1 MKAKIFSTSTK
12 AAKSISDV
20 ETSLG
25 IPQPG
30 TDKYAVVKEIVNLES
45 SYVGKFTFPILTD
58 GTWKCDQL
66 FNPSDLVDWD
76 DDWFTS
82 GKPPK

>member
-1 MKAKIFSTSTK
+1 MKAKIFSTSAK
-12 AAKSISDV
+12 AAEAISNV
-20 ETSLG
+20 ETALG

-30 TDKYAVVKEIVNLES
+30 TNKYALVQEIINPES
-45 SYVGKFTFPILTD
+45 SYDGKFTFPIWTE

-66 FNPSDLVDWD
+66 FNPSALVDWD